1 VLYVNEN
8 LILVNSKEIVEQNR
22 IVFDK
27 IKDEIDLNKNNEP
40 DVSIKIQL
48 QYQLPYSLTR
58 EGLNS
63 YTD

>member
-1 VLYVNEN
+1 M
-8 LILVNSKEIVEQNR
+8 
-22 IVFDK
+22 
-27 IKDEIDLNKNNEP
+27 NKNDEP